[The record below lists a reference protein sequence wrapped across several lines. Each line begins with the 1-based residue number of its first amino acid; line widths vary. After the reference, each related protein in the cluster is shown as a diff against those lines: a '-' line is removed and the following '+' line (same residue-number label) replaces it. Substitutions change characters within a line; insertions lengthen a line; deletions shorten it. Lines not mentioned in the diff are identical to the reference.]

1 MAPKTVTSIA
11 KLWRAGTPAPGWRE
25 HLADEFRKPYMRQ
38 LIGFLDEERVQF
50 TLFPEPRNIFR
61 AYILTDYPDVRVVIL
76 GQDPYHGPGQAHGLC
91 FSVQPG
97 VRLPPSLENI
107 YREIRS
113 DTGEEPLPD
122 GHLEPW
128 ARQGVFLLN
137 TVLTVRRGQANS
149 HRGKGWEHFTA
160 RTIEALS
167 AREEPIVFL
176 LWGRNAQEHE
186 LLIDTSRH
194 LVLKAPHPSPMS
206 AERGFFGC
214 RHFSRANRFLERHG
228 HPPICWGRA
237 AAEA

>member
-1 MAPKTVTSIA
+1 MPERTMPSIA
-11 KLWRAGTPAPGWRE
+11 QLWRAEKPAPGWRE
-25 HLADEFRKPYMRQ
+25 HLAGEFRQPYMRQ
-38 LIGFLDEERVQF
+38 LIQFLDADRLQH

-61 AYILTDYPDVRVVIL
+61 AYVLTDYPAVRVVIL

-91 FSVQPG
+91 FSVKPQ

-113 DTGEEPLPD
+113 DTGEEPLAD

-149 HRGKGWEHFTA
+149 HRGKGWEPFTA
-160 RTIEALS
+160 RTVEVLS
-167 AREEPIVFL
+167 ARAEPIVFL

-186 LLIDTSRH
+186 RLIDTSRH

-206 AERGFFGC
+206 ADRGFFGC

-228 HPPICWGRA
+228 HPPIHWGRGA
-237 AAEA
+237 A